1 MFVEWMKEPLDF
13 SLKVCLGQMNSMGPT
28 LPLIQCTAPWNKSS
42 RTRRWC
48 LRPDWFHFG
57 GRLWW
62 VEAARTEGGKR
73 GMKGGSPSAP
83 SHSHYNHSH
92 QKQDP
97 KPSPMGCSVT
107 TVPGMSWPRVTLFRS
122 WTALETRPCVSPSMG
137 HGMEVRV
144 PFRRSVAWPA
154 FTLSAQIRVEVHLH
168 VCSGYL
174 LLLKCLSPVVP

>member
-1 MFVEWMKEPLDF
+1 MKEPLDF
-13 SLKVCLGQMNSMGPT
+13 SMKVCLGQTDSMGPT
-28 LPLIQCTAPWNKSS
+28 PPLILFTAPWNQSS
-42 RTRRWC
+42 RTRRRC
-48 LRPDWFHFG
+48 LRPDWSHFG

-97 KPSPMGCSVT
+97 EPSPTGYSAI
-107 TVPGMSWPRVTLFRS
+107 TVPGISWLSVTPCRS
-122 WTALETRPCVSPSMG
+122 WTALETRLCVSPSVG

-154 FTLSAQIRVEVHLH
+154 STLSAQISVEVHLH

-174 LLLKCLSPVVP
+174 LLLKCLLPVVP